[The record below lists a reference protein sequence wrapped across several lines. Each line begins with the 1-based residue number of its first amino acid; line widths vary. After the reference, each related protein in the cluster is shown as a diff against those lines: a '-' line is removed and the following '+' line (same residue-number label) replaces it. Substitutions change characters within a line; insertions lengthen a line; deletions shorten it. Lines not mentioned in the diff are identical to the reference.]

1 MPMMV
6 VNLYYIVTTSISDI
20 GTASKLSLLNS
31 ALLSAISPATGH
43 HKVIGY

>member
-6 VNLYYIVTTSISDI
+6 VDLYYIVTTSISDI
-20 GTASKLSLLNS
+20 STASKLSLLDS
-31 ALLSAISPATGH
+31 ALISALSPATGH